1 MAGQDNWQASGSGV
15 ALNLD
20 AVNDYVA
27 CGAVLPGAFTY
38 SSWCYLRTFGPGKCL
53 HGGVTTEVY
62 LPVFTSTITFVRS
75 NAANPSRT
83 FAGTIPLLKWS
94 HVCVTRQP
102 DDLASMFIDGV
113 RSTTAPQS
121 VTGTFTL
128 NSLGRYAL
136 NTGYLWDGL
145 LDDIRIYN
153 RALTPA
159 EILLLA
165 SRRGIG
171 LTSVRKRR
179 TCNYPIVQPSNRLWG
194 RANNVWVP
202 GTAEVNKND
211 YWANY
216 APQIAYYHAEAS
228 AWESQVRANGGTVSP
243 ETLQAVSDFCTAID
257 AAGIRNKLYRVN
269 LFCGDNLRACLVPL
283 YTSPSAG
290 SAPVGGYAVDLN
302 TGFIGSDYLEKGIG
316 TGGLRGNGTAAKK
329 LSTGLRPQDI
339 VANSATGHYGMYIP
353 PFSLPTFRVETP
365 VSSFSG
371 GTRIHFDYRNGSGVI
386 GVKAAWAGNVTG
398 SGIANPSGLIVA
410 DRSSSTRFDQYQQ
423 GVSVANTTT
432 AIGTIEPMPQY
443 EIFSN
448 QLTNYTSNPLFGYTL
463 GSSLT
468 ASEHVAYSAA
478 WNTFQAS
485 LSRAVT

>member
-1 MAGQDNWQASGSGV
+1 MSAWLYLPARSNNASTVSVLTSGGQQQFHLLGFGTDNLLFTDGRNGANNISYSGIPLQVWFHYAMTLVSNQYAFYVNGVSVASGTFGV
-15 ALNLD
+15 AIN
-20 AVNDYVA
+20 
-27 CGAVLPGAFTY
+27 
-38 SSWCYLRTFGPGKCL
+38 
-53 HGGVTTEVY
+53 
-62 LPVFTSTITFVRS
+62 
-75 NAANPSRT
+75 
-83 FAGTIPLLKWS
+83 
-94 HVCVTRQP
+94 
-102 DDLASMFIDGV
+102 
-113 RSTTAPQS
+113 
-121 VTGTFTL
+121 TGTPT
-128 NSLGRYAL
+128 SVQIGRRSSTM
-136 NTGYLWDGL
+136 TGF

-159 EILLLA
+159 EIRLLA

-171 LTSVRKRR
+171 LTSIRKRPP
-179 TCNYPIVQPSNRLWG
+179 CNYPIVQPSNRLWG

-228 AWESQVRANGGTVSP
+228 AWESRVRANGGTVSP